1 MKLIDLFPEDELF
14 AQQLAEGP
22 IAQGFKKAALGGA
35 IAANLGLGAL
45 GYNAYKQYNPSMSA
59 ATPAVS
65 QQTKTNAAKDTAS
78 DPRGAAS
85 VKGKTASADTGV
97 DVKTA
102 TADTPRP
109 KPRPADLAVPTKPH
123 ANFPEELLQ
132 QAAVDPDVRVQTF
145 VNVMLPYIERQN
157 RGIEA
162 VRNKLLG
169 FKNRL
174 SNSRPIMREDRE
186 YIAALSKRY
195 DAEDLDD
202 LLTKIDIIPP
212 SLALAQAALESG
224 WGQDDIARQ
233 ANVFYGQ
240 KAWDDKDSIPGSMG
254 ERYRA
259 FETPAHSV
267 QGYMFNLNTHSAYEE
282 FRKLR
287 AELRAQDETPTGIA
301 LAPTLIKYST
311 LKQEYPKKV
320 IKLIK
325 GRDLDQYD
333 K

>member
-1 MKLIDLFPEDELF
+1 MKLIELFPEDDLF
-14 AQQLAEGP
+14 ARQLAEGP
-22 IAQGFKKAALGGA
+22 ISQGFKRAALGGA
-35 IAANLGLGAL
+35 IAANLGIGAL
-45 GYNAYKQYNPSMSA
+45 GYNAYKQHNPSMTA
-59 ATPAVS
+59 ATPAAT
-65 QQTKTNAAKDTAS
+65 QQAASTPAAKATVPTA
-78 DPRGAAS
+78 P
-85 VKGKTASADTGV
+85 VIGKTASADTGV
-97 DVKTA
+97 NVQTA

-109 KPRPADLAVPTKPH
+109 KPRPAELKVPTTPH

-132 QAAVDPDVRVQTF
+132 QAAVDPDVRVQKF
-145 VNVMLPYIERQN
+145 VEVMLPYIEGQN

-162 VRNKLLG
+162 VRTKLLG
-169 FKNRL
+169 LKKRL
-174 SNSRPIMREDRE
+174 SVNRPIMRADRE
-186 YIAALSKRY
+186 YIAILSARY
-195 DAEDLDD
+195 DATDLDD

-212 SLALAQAALESG
+212 SLALAQSALESG

-240 KAWDDKDSIPGSMG
+240 KAWDEKDSIPGSMG
-254 ERYRA
+254 ERYKA
-259 FETPAHSV
+259 FDTPAHSV
-267 QGYMFNLNTHSAYEE
+267 RGYMFNLNTHPAYEE
-282 FRKLR
+282 FRQRR
-287 AELRAQDETPTGIA
+287 AELRAQDETPTGIE

>member
-1 MKLIDLFPEDELF
+1 MKLIELFPEDDLF
-14 AQQLAEGP
+14 ARQLAEGP
-22 IAQGFKKAALGGA
+22 ISQGFKRAAMGGA
-35 IAANLGLGAL
+35 IAANLGIGAL
-45 GYNAYKQYNPSMSA
+45 GYNAYKQYTPSMTA
-59 ATPAVS
+59 ATPAATQS
-65 QQTKTNAAKDTAS
+65 DKTAAKPTVPAKQTVA
-78 DPRGAAS
+78 PAT
-85 VKGKTASADTGV
+85 GKTIPSVTGV
-97 DVKTA
+97 EVKTA

-109 KPRPADLAVPTKPH
+109 KPRPADLKVPEKPH
-123 ANFPEELLQ
+123 ANFPAELLQ
-132 QAAVDPDVRVQTF
+132 QAAVEPDVRVQKF
-145 VNVMLPYIERQN
+145 VEVMLPYIERQN
-157 RGIEA
+157 RSIEA

-174 SNSRPIMREDRE
+174 NNSRPIMRADRE
-186 YIAALSKRY
+186 YIAALSERY
-195 DAEDLDD
+195 GAEDLDD

-240 KAWDDKDSIPGSMG
+240 KAWDDKDSIPGAEG

-259 FETPAHSV
+259 FDTPAHSV
-267 QGYMFNLNTHSAYEE
+267 RGYMFNLNTHPAYEK
-282 FRKLR
+282 FRERR
-287 AELRAQDETPTGIA
+287 AELRAQDETITGVA

-311 LKQEYPKKV
+311 LKKEYPKKV
-320 IKLIK
+320 ISLIK